1 MRKPATNRLVASG
14 DVASHVTFGGAGR
27 SWSPWRTVVGF
38 GVVSLAADMV
48 YQGARSVTG
57 PLLASLGASA
67 VLVGLVSGAGEAM
80 ALLLRIVSGSWADR
94 SGRYW
99 TLTFAGYALTVI
111 CVPAL
116 AITPFLAGAG
126 LALACV
132 LILGERVGKAVR
144 SPAKTALLA
153 HAAAAVGLGRGFG
166 VYQALDQVGAV
177 AGPLL
182 VAAVIAAAGAIW
194 PAMAVLIIPG
204 AVAML
209 VLVRIRRTMGDPV
222 ENRDEAAQT
231 AATDDSKGR
240 ESLLSRF
247 HGQLPHVFWLFAAAC
262 AATTGGLVT
271 FAVIAYHLT
280 QDHVVAVAAV
290 PLIYAAAMG
299 AEALAALGSG
309 WLFDRTRGRVLLAL
323 PLLVAAVPVLA
334 FGGSPLIVIAGVL
347 LWGAAGGV
355 LDSTV
360 KALVADLVP
369 ASRLATAYGVFAA
382 IQGVAAIGGG
392 VMAGALYERSLP
404 ILIAAVAATQVVA
417 LILLVAT
424 FRQHQRI
431 QTQSSLGSTSS
442 G

>member
-1 MRKPATNRLVASG
+1 MSPHQSPL
-14 DVASHVTFGGAGR
+14 DGAGR

-166 VYQALDQVGAV
+166 VHQALDQVGAV

-204 AVAML
+204 VVAML

-231 AATDDSKGR
+231 AATDDSKDR

-271 FAVIAYHLT
+271 FAIIAYHLT
-280 QDHVVAVAAV
+280 QDHVVTVAAV

-309 WLFDRTRGRVLLAL
+309 WLFDRTRGRVLVAL

-334 FGGSPLIVIAGVL
+334 FGGSPLIVITGVL

-382 IQGVAAIGGG
+382 VQGAAAIGGG

-424 FRQHQRI
+424 LRQHQRI
-431 QTQSSLGSTSS
+431 QTQVGSRALTSRSQPSLRSTSS

>member
-1 MRKPATNRLVASG
+1 VRKPDTARQAST
-14 DVASHVTFGGAGR
+14 DLASPNAVGAVGR
-27 SWSPWRTVVGF
+27 SWSPWRAVVGF

-48 YQGARSVTG
+48 YEGARSITG

-67 VLVGLVSGAGEAM
+67 VLVGLISGAGEAM
-80 ALLLRIVSGSWADR
+80 ALLLRVVSGSWADR

-99 TLTFAGYALTVI
+99 SLTFAGYALTVI

-116 AITPFLAGAG
+116 AITPFVAGAG

-153 HAAAAVGLGRGFG
+153 QAAAAVGLGRGFG
-166 VYQALDQVGAV
+166 VHQALDQVGAV

-182 VAAVIAAAGAIW
+182 VAAVAAATGAIW
-194 PAMAVLIIPG
+194 PAMAVLVIPG
-204 AVAML
+204 AVALL
-209 VLVRIRRTMGDPV
+209 VLLRVRRSMGDPI
-222 ENRDEAAQT
+222 ESRDET
-231 AATDDSKGR
+231 ASTEATAVSDRARHSRSHGR
-240 ESLLSRF
+240 
-247 HGQLPHVFWLFAAAC
+247 LPSVFWLFASAS
-262 AATTGGLVT
+262 AATTAGLVT
-271 FAVIAYHLT
+271 FAVISYHLT

-290 PLIYAAAMG
+290 PLIYAAAMA
-299 AEALAALGSG
+299 AEAFAALGSG
-309 WLFDRTRGRVLLAL
+309 WLFDRTRGRVLVAL

-334 FGGSPLIVIAGVL
+334 FAGSPLIAITGVL

-369 ASRLATAYGVFAA
+369 ASRRATAYGVFAA
-382 IQGVAAIGGG
+382 VQGAAAIAGG

-404 ILIAAVAATQVVA
+404 MLIAAVAASQVVA
-417 LILLVAT
+417 LILLIAT
-424 FRQHQRI
+424 LHRHQKIRAEGAPNV
-431 QTQSSLGSTSS
+431 Q
-442 G
+442 

>member
-1 MRKPATNRLVASG
+1 
-14 DVASHVTFGGAGR
+14 
-27 SWSPWRTVVGF
+27 
-38 GVVSLAADMV
+38 
-48 YQGARSVTG
+48 
-57 PLLASLGASA
+57 
-67 VLVGLVSGAGEAM
+67 M
-80 ALLLRIVSGSWADR
+80 ALLLRVVSGSWADR

-99 TLTFAGYALTVI
+99 TLAFAGYALTAI

-116 AITPFLAGAG
+116 AITPFVAGAG
-126 LALACV
+126 LALACL

-166 VYQALDQVGAV
+166 VHKALDQVGAV

-204 AVAML
+204 TVAL
-209 VLVRIRRTMGDPV
+209 LILVRIRRSMGDPV
-222 ENRDEAAQT
+222 ERRDETAQT
-231 AATDDSKGR
+231 EVTAEPKDGDSR
-240 ESLLSRF
+240 LSKM
-247 HGQLPHVFWLFAAAC
+247 HGTLPRVFWLFAAAS

-271 FAVIAYHLT
+271 FAVISYHLT
-280 QDHVVAVAAV
+280 QDHVIPVAAI

-309 WLFDRTRGRVLLAL
+309 WLFDRTGGRVLVAL

-334 FGGSPLIVIAGVL
+334 FTGSPLIAMTGVL
-347 LWGAAGGV
+347 LWGTAGGV

-369 ASRLATAYGVFAA
+369 AWRLATAYGVFAA
-382 IQGVAAIGGG
+382 IQGAAAIGGG

-404 ILIAAVAATQVVA
+404 ILIAAVAASQVVA
-417 LILLVAT
+417 LVLLIAT
-424 FRQHQRI
+424 LRRHQRI
-431 QTQSSLGSTSS
+431 QTGAGS
-442 G
+442 GAR